1 MLNSVLLMCSQ
12 YNVLSKKERNI
23 FKILWLF
30 YATLNA
36 IYYNNLIFI
45 PINFSAFVIVTIII
59 SLFENEKINTLLSL
73 ISILIYSIV
82 IDIICCLGGFLYL
95 AYSGIKVEQ
104 EFLAYITNGCI
115 FNAKYLLINL
125 FMMYTI
131 HFFKQLKIKYRKKR
145 CWSANRP
152 TSREVFNVD

>member
-12 YNVLSKKERNI
+12 YNVLSIKEKNI

-30 YATLNA
+30 YTTLNA

-45 PINFSAFVIVTIII
+45 PVNFSAFMIVTIII
-59 SLFENEKINTLLSL
+59 SLFENEKINALLSL
-73 ISILIYSIV
+73 ISILIYSVV

-104 EFLAYITNGCI
+104 EFLAYITNGCV
-115 FNAKYLLINL
+115 FNAKYLLVNL
-125 FMMYTI
+125 LTMYAI
-131 HFFKQLKIKYRKKR
+131 QIFKQLKFKYCKKA
-145 CWSANRP
+145 SHMA
-152 TSREVFNVD
+152 